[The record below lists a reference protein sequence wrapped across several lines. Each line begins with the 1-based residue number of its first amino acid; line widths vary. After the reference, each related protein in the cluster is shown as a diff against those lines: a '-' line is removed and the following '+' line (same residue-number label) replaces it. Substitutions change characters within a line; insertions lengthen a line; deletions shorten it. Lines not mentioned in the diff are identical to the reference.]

1 MLYLIKSFGRNGKS
15 ILKVGYTDDLNRRMS
30 QYFYNNPCFELIA
43 IREGDELLEDM
54 IQVYLKF
61 LGYQYQR
68 NGKLNEWFIDDPKIY
83 QIFHIH
89 RKKLEETIWK
99 KRDDILNLNRAGD
112 LAIYKYLMPGRA
124 LRNTEYI
131 LAGNKVI
138 KLKYSKI
145 DVLYNKLT
153 ADKIIASYNH
163 EIIDKFINEF
173 TEDENFPRRLKLYC
187 EFRDKYND
195 DEKIVKMLGELVS
208 DNRFYT
214 YYILFGTTGCK
225 AKRFRDDLLKVV
237 VADVTLSDE
246 LSKEVFKIFEPGK
259 KYNKKEIKE
268 KLKEIYNKLLLS
280 KTAKATDIEEWFE
293 VRDVNYMENGKK
305 VHGFEII
312 ALKKLKKKEKGK
324 EILVSQYLSFFLFYS
339 KLYRSSTFLLPFF
352 FRFHTIYPSGV
363 GVKYIPPMN
372 NTFFLISSSLSLN
385 TTFPCVQEES
395 TKFLTPKPISSFPN
409 LPK

>member
-1 MLYLIKSFGRNGKS
+1 MLYLIRSFGRDGKS
-15 ILKVGYTDDLNRRMS
+15 ILKVGYTEDINKRMN
-30 QYFYNNPCFELIA
+30 QYFYYSPGFELVA
-43 IREGDELLEDM
+43 TREGDELLEDM
-54 IQVYLKF
+54 IQVYLKS

-68 NGKLNEWFIDDPKIY
+68 NGKLNEWFIDNPEIY

-89 RKKLEETIWK
+89 RKKLEEIIWK

-112 LAIYKYLMPGRA
+112 LVIYKYLMPGRA

-131 LAGNKVI
+131 LIGDRII
-138 KLKYSKI
+138 KLKYSKT
-145 DVLYNKLT
+145 DALYSKLT

-195 DEKIVKMLGELVS
+195 DEKIIKMLNELIS

-214 YYILFGTTGCK
+214 YYTLFGTTGCK

-237 VADVTLSDE
+237 VADVILSDE

-268 KLKEIYNKLLLS
+268 RLKGIYNKLLLS
-280 KTAKATDIEEWFE
+280 KTAKATDIEEWFK
-293 VRDVNYMENGKK
+293 VRDINYMENGKK

-312 ALKKLKKKEKGK
+312 ALKK
-324 EILVSQYLSFFLFYS
+324 
-339 KLYRSSTFLLPFF
+339 
-352 FRFHTIYPSGV
+352 
-363 GVKYIPPMN
+363 N
-372 NTFFLISSSLSLN
+372 
-385 TTFPCVQEES
+385 
-395 TKFLTPKPISSFPN
+395 
-409 LPK
+409 

>member
-15 ILKVGYTDDLNRRMS
+15 ILKIGYTDDLNRRMS

-112 LAIYKYLMPGRA
+112 LAIYKYLMPGRM

-131 LAGNKVI
+131 LAGNKVV
-138 KLKYSKI
+138 KLKYSKT

-153 ADKIIASYNH
+153 ANDTVISYGH

-173 TEDENFPRRLKLYC
+173 TEDENFARRLKLYC
-187 EFRDKYND
+187 EFRDKYSDKEEILN
-195 DEKIVKMLGELVS
+195 ILIC
-208 DNRFYT
+208 DNRFNT
-214 YYILFGTTGCK
+214 YYTLFGTAGCK
-225 AKRFRDDLLKVV
+225 AKKFREDALKTELLN
-237 VADVTLSDE
+237 TLKNDALTE
-246 LSKEVFKIFEPGK
+246 EILSKF
-259 KYNKKEIKE
+259 
-268 KLKEIYNKLLLS
+268 KLKDKLS
-280 KTAKATDIEEWFE
+280 KKLIKTILASIYLKLSLTKVAKASDLKEWFE
-293 VRDVNYMENGKK
+293 IRDVNYMENGKK
-305 VHGFEII
+305 VNGFEILSI
-312 ALKKLKKKEKGK
+312 KK
-324 EILVSQYLSFFLFYS
+324 
-339 KLYRSSTFLLPFF
+339 
-352 FRFHTIYPSGV
+352 
-363 GVKYIPPMN
+363 
-372 NTFFLISSSLSLN
+372 
-385 TTFPCVQEES
+385 
-395 TKFLTPKPISSFPN
+395 
-409 LPK
+409 